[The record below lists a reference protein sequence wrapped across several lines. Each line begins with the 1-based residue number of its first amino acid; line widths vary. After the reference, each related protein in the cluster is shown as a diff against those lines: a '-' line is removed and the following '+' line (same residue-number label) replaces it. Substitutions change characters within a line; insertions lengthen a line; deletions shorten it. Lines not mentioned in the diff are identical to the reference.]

1 MSETFWDKLLS
12 FFVYSKTNPIIFTQ
26 MTFWV
31 FFTAVFAIFTIIHK
45 RYTMRNLFLFAISVF
60 FYYKTSG
67 MFFMLLLFT
76 IGNEFFVA
84 KAIYNSTV
92 QWKRKLLIFYSVILN
107 LGLLAYFKFAYFF
120 SDSFNKVFHTNYE
133 VVNYFSLW
141 SNNIAGTHFDIDK
154 ILLPIGISFYTFQI
168 MTYTLDVYRK
178 KLKPLDNFLD
188 FGFYASFFPQILS
201 GPIVKARDFIPQINK
216 PYTLNQYQFGLA
228 LFMILNGLIKKLIFG
243 DYMAT
248 NFIDKV
254 FGNPLLFTGVE
265 NLLAVI
271 AYSLQVYLD
280 FSGYT
285 DIAMGL
291 ALLMGYRLNKNFNSP
306 YKAKSTAEFWKR
318 WHISLSSWLQENL
331 YIPLG
336 GNRKGTIASYVIIV
350 ILTVFIA
357 LILNALMVLYVM
369 AGVFI
374 VLGILSYLYPGV
386 KKTVDTNINL
396 MITML
401 LGGLW
406 HGGGP
411 VAATTLNFLIWGGLN
426 GLGLVFYKLWKKISP
441 YQYIKTWPV
450 NVWKIF
456 ITFMFITFTRIFF
469 RTEDLDQ
476 AGEVMGKIAYDLN
489 LSVAPAII
497 GNFWIVFSLMTI
509 AFIVHWL
516 PSNTKWQYK
525 KIFIKSPAY
534 VKVLIVVMT
543 ILGIYQAV
551 SSEMTKFIYF
561 QF

>member
-1 MSETFWDKLLS
+1 MTDHLGQMLAS
-12 FFVYSKTNPIIFTQ
+12 FFVYSETNPIIFTQ

-31 FFTAVFAIFTIIHK
+31 FFTCMFAVFTVIHK
-45 RYTMRNLFLFAISVF
+45 RYTLRNFFLFAISVF

-76 IGNEFFVA
+76 ITNEFFVA
-84 KAIYNSTV
+84 RWIYNSATE
-92 QWKRKLLIFYSVILN
+92 WKRKLLITYSVVLN

-120 SDSFNKVFHTNYE
+120 TDSFNKLFHTNNE

-141 SNNIAGTHFDIDK
+141 SNSIAGTHFDIDK
-154 ILLPIGISFYTFQI
+154 IMLPIGISFYTFQI

-216 PYTLNQYQFGLA
+216 PYSLNKYQFGLA
-228 LFMILNGLIKKLIFG
+228 LFMILNGLIKKMIFG

-291 ALLMGYRLNKNFNSP
+291 ALLLGYRLNKNFNSP

-336 GNRKGTIASYVIIV
+336 GNRKGTAASYIIIG

-357 LILNALMVLYVM
+357 LILDAVMVLYIM
-369 AGVFI
+369 AAIFI
-374 VLGILSYLYPGV
+374 VLAIFSYLYPSV
-386 KKTVDTNINL
+386 KLAVDTNINL

-426 GLGLVFYKLWKKISP
+426 GLGLVIYKFWKKISP
-441 YQYIKTWPV
+441 YQNIRTWPV
-450 NVWKIF
+450 NAWKIF
-456 ITFMFITFTRIFF
+456 LTFSFITFTRIFF
-469 RTEDLDQ
+469 RTEDLNQ

-489 LSVAPAII
+489 LAVAPVII
-497 GNFWIVFSLMTI
+497 GNFWIVFSLMTL

-516 PSNTKWQYK
+516 PVSVKWEYK
-525 KIFIKSPAY
+525 KWFIKSPVY
-534 VKVLIVVMT
+534 VKVLVVVFT
-543 ILGIYQAV
+543 ILAIYQAV